1 MYKKK
6 LLKGCLVAALA
17 IAMAASNM
25 SPVMFNGAAVVQAEA
40 AAESVTMNIQ
50 FMDGD
55 EVVAG
60 GDYTVPA
67 GVQNYSVLEQYVPA
81 GYKMTVSGDFTA
93 EDGGHLEVSVEKI
106 STDVTMNIQFKDG
119 DEVVAGGD
127 YTVPAGIQN
136 YSVLQQYVPE
146 GYEMTVSGDFTAA
159 DGAHLE
165 VSIQKISTDVIM
177 NVQFKD
183 GDEVVAGGDYF
194 VPAGVQNYSVLAQYV
209 PEGYEMTVSGDF
221 MAEDGASLEVSV
233 KKITTDVIMN
243 IQFKDGDKVVAG
255 GDYFLPE
262 GVQNYSVLE
271 QYVPAGYKLAV
282 SGDFMVTEGGKEVVR
297 VERITTDVIMNIQ
310 FKDGDEVV
318 AGGDYFVPEGV
329 QNYSVLAQYVPAGY
343 KMTVSGDFMA
353 EENGKLVVN
362 VEKIN
367 KGTIINVS
375 YTDPQGNSLGG
386 GDYLVDLDGDGIA
399 NYSELALPVGYKLN
413 VTGDFFV
420 TEDQHYDIVLNR
432 EGAAII
438 HVVFKS
444 EGGKNLGGGDFFV
457 DEDGDGIAN
466 YDELTLP
473 EGYELKETGDFF
485 VDTAK
490 TYEITLNKEIDGT
503 IINVVYVDE
512 NGNNLGGGDFFVD
525 MDDDGIAN
533 YSELTL
539 PEGYELVVT
548 GDFFVIPGKSYTVEL
563 KKIPESTIINVTYVD
578 EAGNNLGG
586 GDFFVDEDGDGIANY
601 SELDLPVGYELIV
614 TGDFFVENGA
624 HYDITLKMRETV
636 LTVTFED
643 VDGNVIDKVTCEA
656 GVPGSPDD
664 TYVFALGEAFQ
675 LPEGYQLAEGVDQ
688 ITDIEIPYGSVG
700 GHTMIVEKI
709 ASEDPENPT
718 TPEDPEDP
726 TTPEDPED
734 PTTPEDPDV
743 TDDTQSG
750 DDAKADNVKDETK
763 ADNTNKDKADN
774 KNSDNKN
781 GAAKTGDTASPVI
794 PVAAGTLGLAA
805 IIGVLAKKRNI

>member
-25 SPVMFNGAAVVQAEA
+25 SPVMFNGAAVVQAEE

-50 FMDGD
+50 FKDGD

-420 TEDQHYDIVLNR
+420 TEGQHYDIVLNR

-643 VDGNVIDKVTCEA
+643 ADGNVIDKVTCED

-709 ASEDPENPT
+709 ASEDPEDPT